1 MDKYL
6 FQNETPEKRLELL
19 QSTADQIIDDKYYQ
33 RLSNEEL
40 TMKKADFTANALKVD
55 DLETE
60 KKEVMDEFK
69 ERLQPLKV
77 IHKTL
82 SNEIRTGF
90 TEKEGLLYKFI
101 DDNTRMVYFYDE
113 SGELIETKTRPAN
126 SDEMQNTIQMSI
138 RKTGTEN

>member
-55 DLETE
+55 DIEKE
-60 KKEVMDEFK
+60 KKDKVDEFK
-69 ERLQPLKV
+69 EKLKPLKV
-77 IHKTL
+77 THKTL

-90 TEKEGLLYKFI
+90 TEREGLLYKFI

>member
-19 QSTADQIIDDKYYQ
+19 ESTADQIIDDKYYQ

-77 IHKTL
+77 THKTL

-90 TEKEGLLYKFI
+90 TEREGLLYKFI

-113 SGELIETKTRPAN
+113 NGELIETKTRPAN

-138 RKTGTEN
+138 RKTGTEI